1 MATPEETLQAMLA
14 DFQTRNGTAHPD
26 AARQL
31 GETIDGDAN
40 LKRDVL
46 KAIADG
52 DLKRFDLQPAVAAPG
67 TTPARGSFAVEERT
81 IFLPAATLD
90 GAVSTDA
97 RAVGELKTAVREQVR
112 DATLSPDAR
121 LDRLLD
127 AYQRRMES
135 DTTVVAEVNAART
148 RGYDQART
156 PAADRHFLTD
166 DAPTRRQ
173 LAADI
178 RVNLDRAIDSSPKMK
193 ADLLKEVEDGRI
205 ASVQD
210 MPTGR
215 EAAAAF
221 GPFSK
226 AFHVNAVSALAAQPK
241 GSTNY
246 YELVGAVG
254 HEVDHSQGAVATRAA
269 LQAYQDGANA
279 VVSSPGPTH
288 DFTAVV
294 SARLE
299 QTRNSEARG
308 QIDYLNSVVDAMPAN
323 RRTAQNLAENVPIDR
338 RGDFFDMVPGS
349 PRPTYSLKP
358 SFNVDPPGSL
368 HIPQTAHNVEE
379 MAKSFFDRPQFGPSG
394 TTSYR
399 SMVAAEMVD
408 ELLKVEAANGN
419 RAEVRID
426 LKNLRLDHREIQ
438 PLLTATSPPNSYYDL
453 SDGTKVRLDN
463 NSPAPVAPPPPV
475 APAVPAPGAPA
486 PGAPAP
492 PTSPAPPAPATPAA
506 PVAPR
511 ADGLIPSTGSSSLIA
526 PQPRAALMLD
536 NPVHENHGMFVSA
549 LRAVSDRDAQIGRPT
564 DEISRQLA
572 GGLVEKARD
581 RGLEAIGSAR
591 FTADGTKV
599 GMTDTPDAAAPWA
612 KTAVADVG
620 QLAGQSLAR
629 SSENVAAINQQ
640 QTAEQ
645 SLKPP
650 AQTQV
655 AQGPEEPVS
664 RGRA

>member
-67 TTPARGSFAVEERT
+67 TTPARRSFAVEERT

-112 DATLSPDAR
+112 DATLSPQDR

-135 DTTVVAEVNAART
+135 DTTVVAEVNKART
-148 RGYDQART
+148 LGYDQART
-156 PAADRHFLTD
+156 PAADRHFLTN

-178 RVNLDRAIDSSPKMK
+178 RTNLDRAINSSPGLK

-205 ASVQD
+205 ASVQN
-210 MPTGR
+210 TTSG
-215 EAAAAF
+215 ASAAAF
-221 GPFSK
+221 GPFTK
-226 AFHVNAVSALAAQPK
+226 ALHVNAVSALAAQPR
-241 GSTNY
+241 GTTGY
-246 YELVGAVG
+246 YELVGSIG
-254 HEVDHSQGAVATRAA
+254 HEVDHSQRALATRTA
-269 LQAYQDGANA
+269 LQDYKAGADA
-279 VVSSPGPTH
+279 ILRSPEPTH
-288 DFTAVV
+288 DFTGVV

-299 QTRNSEARG
+299 YTRNLEAHG
-308 QIDYLNSVVDAMPAN
+308 QIDYLNSIVDAMPAN

-349 PRPTYSLKP
+349 PKPTYTLKA

-368 HIPQTAHNVEE
+368 HIPQTDHNVEQ
-379 MAKSFFDRPQFGPSG
+379 MARSFFDRPQFGPSG
-394 TTSYR
+394 TVSYR
-399 SMVAAEMVD
+399 SMIAAGMVD

-438 PLLTATSPPNSYYDL
+438 PLLTATSPPSSYYDL

-475 APAVPAPGAPA
+475 APAVPAPGAP
-486 PGAPAP
+486 APAP

-591 FTADGTKV
+591 FTADGCKV

-645 SLKPP
+645 SLKPSTQT
-650 AQTQV
+650 QTQV